1 MRSLKLMFTLALGSA
16 LLAGTA
22 TAADQSPVVDDQE
35 IVCKKTLETGSLVK
49 KTKQCFTKAEWARI
63 AESQRTGAQKLIHDL
78 TTKKGDNN

>member
-1 MRSLKLMFTLALGSA
+1 MRSFTLVLTLALGSA

-63 AESQRTGAQKLIHDL
+63 AESQRTGAQKLIQDL
-78 TTKKGDNN
+78 TTKPAGGN